1 MEEMNKVLKDIHK
14 WSDRVMYCAQKS
26 RVACNEF
33 QKDIGF
39 EKTTGR

>member
-1 MEEMNKVLKDIHK
+1 MKEMNKILKDIHK
-14 WSDRVMYCAQKS
+14 WSDRVYCAQKS

-33 QKDIGF
+33 RKDIGF